1 MSNVKCRI
9 ANEGE
14 LGMLKTAMAEV
25 FKKYRLRLCHEQEK
39 WHRKTF
45 PLPCHCRAIAAL
57 DKKNLSATADYGIDD
72 WKQLD

>member
-25 FKKYRLRLCHEQEK
+25 FKKCRLGLCHEQEK
-39 WHRKTF
+39 WHRKTL
-45 PLPCHCRAIAAL
+45 PLPHST
-57 DKKNLSATADYGIDD
+57 KKKLSATADYGIDD